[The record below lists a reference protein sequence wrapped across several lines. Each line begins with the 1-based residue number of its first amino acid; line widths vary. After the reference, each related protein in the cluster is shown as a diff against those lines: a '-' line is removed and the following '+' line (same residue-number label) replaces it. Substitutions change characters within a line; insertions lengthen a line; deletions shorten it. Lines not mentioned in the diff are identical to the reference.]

1 MLSVVC
7 SRSAQRIA
15 SLRQIDS
22 CLSALSN
29 IRFFAIDRRR
39 KGHDSPGRSRKNS
52 IKERD
57 RGNSRLGPSSTGEEE
72 SNITGMKEM
81 IDRIDQGMEIPLKV
95 SLWNL
100 DVCFTAC
107 TSYENIFSSRTQNTE
122 HMEIPITFHI
132 KSSSKSANILAGQFE
147 RQASESSN

>member
-22 CLSALSN
+22 CLFALSN
-29 IRFFAIDRRR
+29 VRFFAIDRRR

-52 IKERD
+52 LKERD
-57 RGNSRLGPSSTGEEE
+57 RGNSRLGPSSTGGEE

-95 SLWNL
+95 SPEKFGCLL
-100 DVCFTAC
+100 H
-107 TSYENIFSSRTQNTE
+107 S
-122 HMEIPITFHI
+122 
-132 KSSSKSANILAGQFE
+132 L
-147 RQASESSN
+147 